1 MWFEHAN
8 GKEKINYMFNNELS
22 IDNSEF
28 ENFLFY
34 DLSKI
39 RVCFNTKHIPQKTP
53 KKWNDTEFNG
63 LSLTLTLVGIN
74 KLSLYG
80 NRVGFICSP
89 TIEKINNE
97 IIFTIKNGNEFYF
110 SCAAE
115 VMIIDSIEPYLDQR
129 WK

>member
-1 MWFEHAN
+1 MWFEHVN
-8 GKEKINYMFNNELS
+8 GKEKINHMFDNELS
-22 IDNSEF
+22 INNSEF

-39 RVCFNTKHIPQKTP
+39 RVCFNTRNIPKKTP
-53 KKWNDTEFNG
+53 RKWSEIEFNG

-74 KLSLYG
+74 KLSLHG
-80 NRVGFICSP
+80 NRIGFICSP
-89 TIEKINNE
+89 VIEKINNE
-97 IIFTIKNGNEFYF
+97 IIFTIDNGNDFYF

-115 VMIIDSIEPYLDQR
+115 VIFIDSIEPYLDQR